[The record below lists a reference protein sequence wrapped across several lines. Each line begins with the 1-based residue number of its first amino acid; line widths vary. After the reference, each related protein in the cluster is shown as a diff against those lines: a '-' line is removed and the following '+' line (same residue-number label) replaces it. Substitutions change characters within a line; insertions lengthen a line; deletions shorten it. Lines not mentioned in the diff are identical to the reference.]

1 MKSRKR
7 KRKKKVLKTRSSGV
21 LILLFAGSL
30 FNLYAA
36 NVQSDISLSVDERS
50 RIENREIVIRKVK
63 TIETTG
69 TTQEAIGMINASPK
83 SVLETVIDFSKYH
96 KFMPNVKR
104 VEILEQKSS
113 TAILNYYLELPMGI
127 EQKYRVM
134 VFWEKTGLEAY
145 FVGWESMAWL
155 GLDHL
160 ETIEATH
167 GFWNIQPGE
176 NGQTLLLYHAYV
188 DPGPVP
194 FGFGWIVDFMTES
207 SFPDVFKQTRAYIE
221 SP

>member
-1 MKSRKR
+1 M
-7 KRKKKVLKTRSSGV
+7 LKTRPLGV
-21 LILLFAGSL
+21 LILLSAGSL
-30 FNLYAA
+30 LNLYAA
-36 NVQSDISLSVDERS
+36 SYQEDISLSKDERS
-50 RIENREIVIRKVK
+50 RVESREIVIRKVK
-63 TIETTG
+63 TIETSG

-83 SVLETVIDFSKYH
+83 TVLEAVIDFSNYH

-104 VEILEQKSS
+104 VEILEQKTS
-113 TAILNYYLELPMGI
+113 TAILNFYLELPMGI

-134 VFWEKTGLEAY
+134 IFWEKIGPRGY
-145 FVGWESMAWL
+145 FVGWESMEWP

-160 ETIEATH
+160 ETIEATY

-176 NGQTLLLYHAYV
+176 KGQTLLLYHAHV